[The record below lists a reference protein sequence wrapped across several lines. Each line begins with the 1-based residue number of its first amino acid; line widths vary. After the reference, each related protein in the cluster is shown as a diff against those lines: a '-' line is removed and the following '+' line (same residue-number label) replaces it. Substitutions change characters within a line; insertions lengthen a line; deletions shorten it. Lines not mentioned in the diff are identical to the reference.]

1 MLYKYFN
8 YYYLFEVE
16 MTGAFAD
23 NNDDDDVHLVR
34 LQVLLFSCVPMQ
46 PCRPLLQTLLSGPL
60 CVFMLKSWRVSS
72 LMVMW

>member
-16 MTGAFAD
+16 MTGTFPD

-34 LQVLLFSCVPMQ
+34 LEVLLFSCAPSHAG
-46 PCRPLLQTLLSGPL
+46 PCCRHCSWGPSV
-60 CVFMLKSWRVSS
+60 CSC
-72 LMVMW
+72 